1 MALRELLLQLV
12 LLLLGAI
19 ILAASEPN
27 SNCNRTCGSLHDI
40 PYPFGTSE
48 GCYLN
53 SSFLITCKDSKPFLR
68 LSNESLEVLNV
79 SLEGEIRVK
88 SLIARDCP
96 NKPGYN
102 DSNSYNKQF
111 PLLEYFLVSST
122 KNKFFG
128 VGSDTYGVINGTLA
142 ENKSY
147 LAGCVSVCYRIDSGS
162 NGSCEGIGCCQ
173 SSIPKELSSFVATA
187 RAGRLLDYPAESKFN
202 KCGFSFVAEEKA
214 YNFSS
219 LDLVNLQNRQT
230 VPVVLDWAV
239 GNETCQDVNKNSTNY
254 ACKAAKSTCYN
265 STNGPGYRCKCPSG
279 YGGNPYLFDGCK
291 GNDIYTFCFF
301 LLLFFPHLAELT
313 GLDFHLHKHI
323 YIYMTSWLYCHCM
336 HCVSDINECKE
347 NPKPCNKTCEN
358 TPGGFHCSCPKGYA
372 GDGKTNGTG
381 CSPIVSQSSSI
392 AIELGKYIYI
402 E

>member
-19 ILAASEPN
+19 VLAASEPY
-27 SNCNRTCGSLHDI
+27 SNCSRTCGSLDI

-53 SSFLITCKDSKPFLR
+53 SSFLITCKDSTPFLG
-68 LSNESLEVLNV
+68 LSNKLKVLDV
-79 SLEGEIRVK
+79 SLMEGEIRVS

-102 DSNSYNKQF
+102 DSNSYHKEF
-111 PLLEYFLVSST
+111 PLLKYFLISYT

-128 VGSDTYGVINGTLA
+128 VGFDTFGVINVTLA
-142 ENKSY
+142 GNESY
-147 LAGCVSVCYRIDSGS
+147 LAGCISVCDRIDRAVSGT
-162 NGSCEGIGCCQ
+162 CEGIGCCQ
-173 SSIPKELSSFVATA
+173 STIPKEMSNFAATA
-187 RAGRLLDYPAESKFN
+187 RSGILLNHSAEGKFN
-202 KCGFSFVAEEKA
+202 QCSFSFVAEEKA

-230 VPVVLDWAV
+230 IPVVLDWAV
-239 GNETCQDVNKNSTNY
+239 GNETCRDVNKNSTTY
-254 ACKAAKSTCYN
+254 ACKAVNSTCYD

-323 YIYMTSWLYCHCM
+323 YIY
-336 HCVSDINECKE
+336 
-347 NPKPCNKTCEN
+347 
-358 TPGGFHCSCPKGYA
+358 
-372 GDGKTNGTG
+372 
-381 CSPIVSQSSSI
+381 
-392 AIELGKYIYI
+392 IYI
-402 E
+402 